1 MIFADIPVGTFILFN
16 NKYAVKSDNT
26 HVMTQDEDK
35 KVFYEI
41 PENANVSE
49 DKTDETG
56 K

>member
-1 MIFADIPVGTFILFN
+1 MIFADIPVGTFVLFN

-41 PENANVSE
+41 PENAIISE
-49 DKTDETG
+49 DNADETG